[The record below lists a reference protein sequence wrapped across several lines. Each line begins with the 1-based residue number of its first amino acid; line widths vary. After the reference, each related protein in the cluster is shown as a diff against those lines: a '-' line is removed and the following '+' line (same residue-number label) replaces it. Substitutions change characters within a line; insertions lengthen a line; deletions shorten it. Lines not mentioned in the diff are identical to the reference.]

1 MRRQNRNNL
10 HDIENQPSLKST
22 MKITV
27 PSIPSSLP
35 SVDELPHISPL
46 EIQHIP
52 NGHHGERHVLSPRTR
67 PSFSP
72 WRGKLTINLPVTR
85 KGVERNGGHI
95 PRSGINPRQKSGM
108 LRPRR
113 GIIDAHVDIIP
124 APAFSRERERER
136 ELSPHRA
143 IVVTFPSPTGMEK
156 RRLSF
161 SCVARYPICL
171 EIVRGLDLSNRRVDE
186 EFILRKRNVTFLFY
200 LR

>member
-1 MRRQNRNNL
+1 
-10 HDIENQPSLKST
+10 

-35 SVDELPHISPL
+35 SVDEPPHISPS

-95 PRSGINPRQKSGM
+95 PRSGINPRQKSGV

-124 APAFSRERERER
+124 APAFSRERERENYR
-136 ELSPHRA
+136 FTA
-143 IVVTFPSPTGMEK
+143 
-156 RRLSF
+156 RLSSPF
-161 SCVARYPICL
+161 RLP
-171 EIVRGLDLSNRRVDE
+171 RGW
-186 EFILRKRNVTFLFY
+186 KRDGCHSLALPGIPFAS
-200 LR
+200 R

>member
-1 MRRQNRNNL
+1 MRRQNRNNFL
-10 HDIENQPSLKST
+10 DIENQPSLKST

-35 SVDELPHISPL
+35 SVDELPHISPS

-95 PRSGINPRQKSGM
+95 PRSGINPRQKSGV

-136 ELSPHRA
+136 TIASPRDCRHLSVSHGDGKETAVILLRCQVSHLPRD
-143 IVVTFPSPTGMEK
+143 S
-156 RRLSF
+156 
-161 SCVARYPICL
+161 ARFRSL
-171 EIVRGLDLSNRRVDE
+171 
-186 EFILRKRNVTFLFY
+186 
-200 LR
+200 